1 MLPLAVEVTV
11 LVDPLP
17 VTTIVDAEQVD
28 AGAVTVC
35 VETELLPLMVDV
47 TVLTEIEL
55 LPLTVEV
62 TV

>member
-11 LVDPLP
+11 LVEPLP
-17 VTTIVDAEQVD
+17 ETKTVDAEQVD
-28 AGAVTVC
+28 AGAVTVW
-35 VETELLPLMVDV
+35 VET
-47 TVLTEIEL
+47 EL